1 MSPFPQSVAYSSASP
16 AVFPLSP
23 VVIQVV
29 IVQLVVPKYLQWPRW
44 VRGQSDLNQVS
55 VALSNVQKCSS
66 VVHNHCRRYT
76 YKKRNKKVKNR

>member
-16 AVFPLSP
+16 PMFLLPPAV
-23 VVIQVV
+23 VQVV

-44 VRGQSDLNQVS
+44 VRGQSILNQVS
-55 VALSNVQKCSS
+55 VALSKVQKCSS

-76 YKKRNKKVKNR
+76 YQKEK